1 MDLPCSM
8 VAQVLID
15 SGLSAGIVTVPM
27 AVHHVESFSCVGMI
41 EPQAITK
48 PIGRTRM
55 RDGDHQ
61 RAEDRNKKRILEIV
75 ATQEIT
81 TSLQTDSRAVRILPS
96 RKGMFV
102 ALAHG

>member
-1 MDLPCSM
+1 
-8 VAQVLID
+8 
-15 SGLSAGIVTVPM
+15 
-27 AVHHVESFSCVGMI
+27 
-41 EPQAITK
+41 
-48 PIGRTRM
+48 M